1 MAGMSIQRIVFPLLI
16 AASMTWAQA
25 PKQIMPKKEMPKQ
38 EYGTG
43 WMGEF
48 NFTADEVARLA
59 EAVPA
64 SKYGWRPQDGVR
76 SISEVYVHIA
86 VAHLFFLRSAGV
98 TVDASKMQ
106 GAEKK
111 IVAKDEV
118 VKFLKDSIAQVK
130 ENYPKLDLQ
139 KKVHFVDADTN
150 IDGIMIHLLAH
161 TNEHLGQ
168 SIAYARMNGVVP
180 PWSEPSK

>member
-1 MAGMSIQRIVFPLLI
+1 MAFMSIQRIVFSVLI
-16 AASMTWAQA
+16 AAAMACAQ
-25 PKQIMPKKEMPKQ
+25 PKQAAPKKENAKQ
-38 EYGTG
+38 EWGTG

-48 NFTADEVARLA
+48 NYTADEVVRLA

-86 VAHLFFLRSAGV
+86 VAHLFFLNSAGV
-98 TVDASKMQ
+98 KVDMSKVTRDI
-106 GAEKK
+106 EKK
-111 IVAKDEV
+111 MVAKDEV
-118 VKFLKDSIAQVK
+118 VKFLKDSIALVK

-168 SIAYARMNGVVP
+168 SIAYARMNGIVP
-180 PWSEPSK
+180 PWSE